1 MASVTRY
8 ANCMLQKKHTEGTN
22 HLGKGFPK
30 KIHICPGTLK
40 KECNWPKA
48 FQAQVKACESYWGK
62 TGPSGR
68 RPDNLEWPELGAL
81 RLCRGKGL
89 IGNDN
94 ESMFWG

>member
-1 MASVTRY
+1 
-8 ANCMLQKKHTEGTN
+8 MLQKKHKEGTN

-30 KIHICPGTLK
+30 DSKKIHICPGSLK
-40 KECNWPKA
+40 KECKWPKA

-62 TGPSGR
+62 NRTLWKKIKQFGVARTGGVEAMWR
-68 RPDNLEWPELGAL
+68 ER
-81 RLCRGKGL
+81 L